1 MAKATEQTDETIHQ
15 SDQDWDDAAPR
26 NDVCEGEILVF
37 VAKHQEIAG
46 KAAEI
51 RKKKS
56 LLRRHMKNR
65 GVLLKQFDVAM
76 KEMDDADPEA
86 TLDQQAALNKYRR
99 WLGVPTNETP
109 DLFVS
114 QAQDEA
120 TRAKLAEHQGFIAGH
135 APKPGQSRDEAC
147 PYELNSIEG
156 LEWIKGWHRG
166 QSKLAEGLREL
177 PGELA

>member
-1 MAKATEQTDETIHQ
+1 MAKQTEEVSETIHQ
-15 SDQDWDDAAPR
+15 ADEEWDNAAPR
-26 NDVCEGEILVF
+26 NDVSEGEILVF
-37 VAKHQEIAG
+37 VAKHQEIG
-46 KAAEI
+46 EKAAEI

-65 GVLLKQFDVAM
+65 GVMLKQFDVAM
-76 KEMDDADPEA
+76 KEMEAQDPEA

-120 TRAKLAEHQGFIAGH
+120 TRARIAEHQGYIAGH
-135 APKPGQSRDEAC
+135 TGKSRDDG

-156 LEWIKGWHRG
+156 VEYIKGWHRG
-166 QSKLAEGLREL
+166 QAKLAEGLKEL
-177 PGELA
+177 PQEVS